1 MPSEPRV
8 PTNPRSAHEYGE
20 EHAER
25 QDYGEEIA
33 AVCYVESPGAVCPWR
48 LARPHLCVCEEC
60 AGEGCRLLFIK
71 AHCPH
76 LVTRVSRAGIALRL
90 RGRAQPVGIG
100 VGTRAAAEESM
111 YGGGG
116 GSVGGGGGHEAHTL
130 WKSHLFRIFPYFPSR
145 IFHSPSIFFF
155 TLGGLSKILDQESA
169 IAWPCRSGL
178 QIAWQIVRRSVK
190 RSRQMRAVCRRSAR
204 VIAPRLIRA

>member
-1 MPSEPRV
+1 M

-25 QDYGEEIA
+25 QDYGEEPA

-48 LARPHLCVCEEC
+48 LAWPSLCVCDEC
-60 AGEGCRLLFIK
+60 AGEGCCLLFIK

-76 LVTRVSRAGIALRL
+76 LVMRVSAGIALRL

-100 VGTRAAAEESM
+100 VGARVAAEESM

-116 GSVGGGGGHEAHTL
+116 GGVGDGGGGGRHPSVHTQ
-130 WKSHLFRIFPYFPSR
+130 
-145 IFHSPSIFFF
+145 
-155 TLGGLSKILDQESA
+155 TKIPVGPLPVSMVSQS
-169 IAWPCRSGL
+169 SGAADPGKLNSVAPVRL
-178 QIAWQIVRRSVK
+178 QIV
-190 RSRQMRAVCRRSAR
+190 
-204 VIAPRLIRA
+204 

>member
-20 EHAER
+20 EHAEC

-48 LARPHLCVCEEC
+48 LARPHLSVCEEC
-60 AGEGCRLLFIK
+60 AGEGCCLLFIK

-100 VGTRAAAEESM
+100 VGTRAAEESM

-116 GSVGGGGGHEAHTL
+116 GGVGGGGGHEAHTPPGKKPPAKPL
-130 WKSHLFRIFPYFPSR
+130 PNNPKSSQFLIPKHFICSVFFRIFRSPIYFLLHIGRPPKFR
-145 IFHSPSIFFF
+145 
-155 TLGGLSKILDQESA
+155 TRKAQ
-169 IAWPCRSGL
+169 
-178 QIAWQIVRRSVK
+178 
-190 RSRQMRAVCRRSAR
+190 
-204 VIAPRLIRA
+204 